1 MAKTSKR
8 RIGLALGSGSAR
20 GMSHIGVIRE
30 LEQLGI
36 KPDIVCGTSIGA
48 IVGAFYVCG
57 KLAELEE
64 WVGQLDKWSIAK
76 MMDISF
82 IAGGGFIEG
91 KNLTSFL
98 ETHLGDPLIEELPLP
113 FATVATD
120 METGQEI
127 WFKSGPVI
135 KAVRASITLPVL
147 LTPVQYDDQWLLDGG
162 LVNPVPVSVCRALG
176 AHMVIAV
183 NLNGDLV
190 KKHFTAAQPEVPP
203 AVNTEASLLEK
214 LAARFEDNSVLAA
227 FSRETP
233 ERPGMFDVLAS
244 FIDIMQDRI
253 TRSRMA
259 GDPPDVMLVP
269 RLGDVGLLEFDKSAE
284 SIAAGR
290 RCVQGAQ
297 EQLMDYLGV

>member
-1 MAKTSKR
+1 MAKTSIRKV
-8 RIGLALGSGSAR
+8 GLALGSGSAR

-57 KLAELEE
+57 KLDELET

-91 KNLTSFL
+91 KHLTDFL
-98 ETHLGDPLIEELPLP
+98 EKHLGGPLIEELPLP

-127 WFKSGPVI
+127 WFKSGPGI

-176 AHMVIAV
+176 AHVVIAV

-190 KKHFTAAQPEVPP
+190 KKHFTAAQQEEPPE
-203 AVNTEASLLEK
+203 VNTEASLLEK
-214 LAARFEDNSVLAA
+214 LAARFESNSVLAA
-227 FSRETP
+227 LSKEEP

-259 GDPPDVMLVP
+259 GHPPDVMLVP
-269 RLGDVGLLEFDKSAE
+269 RLGDVGLLGFDKSAE

-290 RCVQGAQ
+290 RCVQSAQ
-297 EQLMDYLGV
+297 EQLTDYMGG